1 MKYKFDLSTFNFKE
15 LKESGSF
22 FVDKSLFIKE
32 VIEENS
38 KIVLIPRPRRFG
50 KSLNF
55 SMLKY
60 FFDMKE
66 KSANL
71 FKGLE
76 ISNEKECLEHMNKY
90 PVVLISMK
98 DAAVPNWNLSKKGLK
113 VTMSEIYRDYREEVM
128 DVLDE
133 SERKYCGCIMNE
145 EATDGDLVFSLSK
158 LTKHLERKHDE
169 KVWRRSKG
177 ECNKNCNRF
186 CRERSEIRSS
196 RLRFIYFCSI
206 IIDKGSSKC

>member
-1 MKYKFDLSTFNFKE
+1 MKYNFNFGTSDFKKLIE
-15 LKESGSF
+15 NKNF

-32 VIEENS
+32 VINENS
-38 KIVLIPRPRRFG
+38 DVILIPRPRRFG

-60 FFDMKE
+60 FFDIKE
-66 KSANL
+66 ESKEL
-71 FKGLE
+71 FERLKIGK
-76 ISNEKECLEHMNKY
+76 EKECLKHMNKY
-90 PVVLISMK
+90 PVVLISLK
-98 DAAVPNWNLSKKGLK
+98 DAAVSNWNLSKKGLK

-186 CRERSEIRSS
+186 CGKRSEIRNS
-196 RLRFIYFCSI
+196 RLRI
-206 IIDKGSSKC
+206 I